1 MTMSTSDIAVS
12 MTDLVGQWIGR
23 ISGNINGTLTLN
35 FDSDRVQYGLILVAI
50 DGETNIG
57 FVGRFFCHFNH
68 ERFQFWTNEIA
79 PTVSGGIRSEIPN
92 SINAHGIC
100 SNGCFSGT
108 WTSENN
114 KSGEFTVSH
123 QDESEPTSAS
133 VIFDSWDNFQ
143 QWMRERRKF
152 ESRYI
157 YRGHERS
164 TYRLESTFHCAGR
177 RNIAR
182 YSSEDIPELYRVLA
196 PLLTHRFDLNNP
208 VDFLAFLFLA
218 RHHGYP
224 TPLLDWS
231 ESHYVAA
238 FFAFFRGEIPASPP
252 EYVRILEF
260 DPDNY
265 DRVLDKKF
273 KLATILEPAP
283 KLEIVGAIPFGNP
296 RAIPQQSKVMFSN
309 VANAERF
316 ILGLEK
322 LGLENNEQYV
332 ILNKIDLKYSMRD
345 DVMAYLRYIGITPAT
360 MFPGLD
366 GACRALAQKY
376 FNR

>member
-1 MTMSTSDIAVS
+1 MDVTE
-12 MTDLVGQWIGR
+12 LKGQWIGQ
-23 ISGNINGTLTLN
+23 ISGSIEGNLTLN
-35 FDSDRVQYGLILVAI
+35 FDSDKPQRGLLLAKI
-50 DGETNIG
+50 DGNSNDD
-57 FVGRFFCHFNH
+57 FCGEFWGHVLH
-68 ERFQFWTNEIA
+68 GEYRIERFNIKPVMQTTMPARIPEGMSAQGSFSSNTLSAIW
-79 PTVSGGIRSEIPN
+79 VSDSGG
-92 SINAHGIC
+92 AGQ
-100 SNGCFSGT
+100 
-108 WTSENN
+108 
-114 KSGEFTVSH
+114 FTVVR
-123 QDESEPTSAS
+123 QDEEKPTLPTFT
-133 VIFDSWDNFQ
+133 VDSWSQFQ
-143 QWMRERRKF
+143 EWIKDRRKN

-182 YSSEDIPELYRVLA
+182 YVTKDIPELYRVLA

-238 FFAFFRGEIPASPP
+238 FFAFFRGESPASPP

-260 DPDNY
+260 DLDNF
-265 DRVLDKKF
+265 DRALDKEF
-273 KLATILEPAP
+273 KLTTIYEPAP
-283 KLEIVGAIPFGNP
+283 ILEIVDAIPFANP

-316 ILGLEK
+316 IRGLEELGLKKNDRFE
-322 LGLENNEQYV
+322 

-345 DVMAYLRYIGITPAT
+345 EVIDYLRYIGITPAT

-366 GACRALAQKY
+366 GACKALAQK
-376 FNR
+376 FFDR